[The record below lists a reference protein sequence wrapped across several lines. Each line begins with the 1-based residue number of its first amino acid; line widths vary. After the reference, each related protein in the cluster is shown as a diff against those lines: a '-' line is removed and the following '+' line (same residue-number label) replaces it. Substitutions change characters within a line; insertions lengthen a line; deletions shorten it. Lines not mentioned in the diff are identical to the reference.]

1 MENDEKEFENHD
13 TNYESSEF
21 EDDSEDDSEP
31 NDSDEDWIENDPSN
45 KKIGELAQEALE
57 IIQR

>member
-1 MENDEKEFENHD
+1 MENDEKEVEKM
-13 TNYESSEF
+13 YELSEF

-31 NDSDEDWIENDPSN
+31 DDSDEDWIENDPSN
-45 KKIGELAQEALE
+45 EEIGELAQEALE